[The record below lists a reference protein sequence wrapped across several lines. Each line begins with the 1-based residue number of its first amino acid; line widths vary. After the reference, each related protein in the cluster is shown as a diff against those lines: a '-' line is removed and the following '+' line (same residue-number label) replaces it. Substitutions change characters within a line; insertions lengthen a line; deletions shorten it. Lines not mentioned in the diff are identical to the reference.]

1 MQKKSLMNR
10 RLEKVYRKSFA
21 LYNAFPTF
29 ALEGFDAGNRG
40 QMASRGM
47 EILKKPR
54 LTYYGEVNERE
65 LFMTNKSKKGEK
77 EE

>member
-1 MQKKSLMNR
+1 MIR

-21 LYNAFPTF
+21 LHNAFPTF
-29 ALEGFDAGNRG
+29 ALGGFDGNNKG
-40 QMASRGM
+40 QIASHGM

-54 LTYYGEVNERE
+54 LTYYGEINERE
-65 LFMTNKSKKGEK
+65 LFVANKSKKGEK